1 VISLACGL
9 LALSL
14 CWLPVIGLAGF
25 PLGVFAI
32 GAALLGLRSIRRENM
47 AGRGMAI
54 AGLVVGG
61 IGLLVTF
68 ALFRTYLSGFHGPVW
83 DAQVRDAREFLGTR
97 AP

>member
-1 VISLACGL
+1 
-9 LALSL
+9 
-14 CWLPVIGLAGF
+14 
-25 PLGVFAI
+25 
-32 GAALLGLRSIRRENM
+32 
-47 AGRGMAI
+47 MAI